1 MNENT
6 NERYPDKPYTT
17 IVGQAACKML
27 YGTTEP
33 PKEYEESGFSK
44 RFKYNGGS
52 YIYFFIPRTGE
63 QLFLEE
69 YSGEEENV
77 SIPTGVTIIQSAVS
91 SEDQFEE
98 DLSSEN
104 SVKITPVF
112 NMSNLKKITF
122 PKTVLYIGENAI
134 VDCQNLTEIDFSTS
148 SPIIHNCAFKNCK
161 NIEKVIMPS
170 TQIKLEPD
178 SMPFMGSTVR
188 IFDFPNIGTLTSTE
202 FNRTLKNGMNISPEG
217 IGTIIM
223 GIPLRG
229 YPAAT
234 KVDSFIDLLL
244 DKSMKGNDSNP
255 CFSIFK
261 GTSYLSEFDEEE
273 QEKIIDYCDTILT
286 KLLSQLSKEE
296 IKKNVLSNINH
307 KNFMHNIKVMMD
319 AGFTEDDIANIIK
332 ENNFNLLNTNIENA
346 FRNYEWLLSQKI
358 LTTEVMDK
366 FFFNGEKVRDI
377 NSLKEYYDAK
387 NKMFPELFE
396 TLLVDSQDK
405 VALQDL
411 KDKIIYI
418 SHMHWIDGE
427 KNGPKK
433 HLAKQCMKTNLFQ
446 NIVEQ
451 DGITM
456 QRECEVN
463 YNTSLTEDY
472 NKKLLGIVHPL
483 YCKMNGINPE
493 WFYSFIDIA
502 IPETPKFREFMASL
516 ETIKKWD
523 SYSSEIERA
532 TDLKNEIVGRFLYAD
547 ILLKYGKELAEGRK
561 GKSNAEELVKKYCQI
576 SYNIPFEDLLKVASL
591 SPDRLFNLTKNNS
604 VDSKTQ
610 DLTELNITNLR
621 LLEEEFKGK
630 YTFSLKYD
638 IPIDTNAPDFT
649 EKKFPE
655 IIETPNGK
663 TYKLVFPSDV
673 DLFIKCM
680 LMIDPYSLVTIDG
693 LSRKLV
699 IKDSSN
705 GEEKPL
711 DKEQFAQLFG
721 YYIEGDSKNSDRSII
736 ESINNDIRF
745 PIIQK
750 QDKVEYISELRRL
763 VGEYVKS
770 IDDNDKLFSI
780 CNALDFYLRGA
791 SKQYSV
797 DEKKG
802 ISFKEDSNLVFDRT
816 IQNTPLSDMGRVLYC
831 MFNLN
836 RLAKKD
842 YDWQAEKCDE
852 FRKSPKRMNSFIQGI
867 NNLRDKIVF
876 LVRKGMDLDK
886 VKEKYTKDAEARN
899 LNSNRYT
906 FENFEKKDKKDVKDI
921 VRSIIDTDDKKI
933 NLSEFVHASI
943 DLITVQE
950 IEDFIKIK
958 KQQIIQAQSENDKK
972 EIEKELENVLEI
984 LSPSNIKELDNIL
997 YEYRATINPDSLSL
1011 EEKVEIM
1018 QCYYGLNDFIAKNP
1032 AEKDFELLKTAIYE
1046 KVIAYECKQEMAKSA
1061 MIRFGIL
1068 NSDKIVETAALNNDD
1083 KIKRFAELGF
1093 VVEVQEDEKINS
1105 DNGDNLVLAC
1115 YCRGIMDAF
1124 SIHLKDLNLPQEEYD
1139 KLKQIAKDKK
1149 AKDGESKYLI
1159 AHTKIQNRLRV
1170 YGTES
1175 GVIDAR
1181 ECDERRVDF
1190 GFNSSMKEE
1199 QVQKA
1204 NDAVLKNAIT
1214 FGTGY
1219 MLKNFA
1225 EVMEERERAKK
1236 EAEMQVYQEVPN
1248 NNHKNITGTQSA
1260 ESTEPKNIQN
1270 NNGSLT
1276 GLDDTDIRQQFE
1288 ETAATLVDELE
1299 TRKSEQQ
1306 STDYTSASIN
1316 ISKR

>member
-17 IVGQAACKML
+17 IVGQGACKML

-33 PKEYEESGFSK
+33 LKEYEESGFSK

-52 YIYFFIPRTGE
+52 YIYFFIPQTVE

-77 SIPTGVTIIQSAVS
+77 NIPMGVTIIQSAVS

-104 SVKITPVF
+104 SVKTTPIF

-122 PKTVLYIGENAI
+122 PKTVFYIGENTI
-134 VDCQNLTEIDFSTS
+134 VDCQNLKEIDFSTS

-161 NIEKVIMPS
+161 NIEKVTMPS
-170 TQIKLEPD
+170 TQIKLKPD

-202 FNRTLKNGMNISPEG
+202 YYDILRGMNISPEG

-244 DKSMKGNDSNP
+244 DKSMPGNDSNP

-273 QEKIIDYCDTILT
+273 QEKIIDYCNTILT
-286 KLLSQLSKEE
+286 KLLSQLSKDE

-307 KNFMHNIKVMMD
+307 KNFMHNIKFMMD
-319 AGFTEDDIANIIK
+319 AGIEEDNIANIIK

-377 NSLKEYYDAK
+377 NSLKEYYAK
-387 NKMFPELFE
+387 NEMFPELFE

-433 HLAKQCMKTNLFQ
+433 YLAKQCMKTNLFQ

-561 GKSNAEELVKKYCQI
+561 CKSNAEKLIEQYYNI

-591 SPDRLFNLTKNNS
+591 SPDRLFNLTKNNLI
-604 VDSKTQ
+604 DSKVQ
-610 DLTELNITNLR
+610 ELEL
-621 LLEEEFKGK
+621 KGK
-630 YTFSLKYD
+630 YTFSIKHN
-638 IPIDTNAPDFT
+638 INIDSSAPDFA
-649 EKKFPE
+649 KKVKDLKPNEE
-655 IIETPNGK
+655 IKIENGEA
-663 TYKLVFPSDV
+663 YKLVFPSDV
-673 DLFIKCM
+673 DLFTKCM

-705 GEEKPL
+705 GDEQPL

-721 YYIEGDSKNSDRSII
+721 YYIEGDSNNSDRSII
-736 ESINNDIRF
+736 ENINNDIRF

-831 MFNLN
+831 MFNYN

-852 FRKSPKRMNSFIQGI
+852 FRKSPKRMNSFIQDI

-906 FENFEKKDKKDVKDI
+906 FENFEKKDEKEVKDI
-921 VRSIIDTDDKKI
+921 VRSVIDTDDKKI

-958 KQQIIQAQSENDKK
+958 KQQIIQSQSEKDKK
-972 EIEKELENVLEI
+972 KIEKELENVLEI

-1068 NSDKIVETAALNNDD
+1068 NSDKIVETADLNNNG

-1124 SIHLKDLNLPQEEYD
+1124 SIHLRDLDLSDSDLD
-1139 KLKQIAKDKK
+1139 KLKGIAQNNK
-1149 AKDGESKYLI
+1149 GNYLI

-1181 ECDERRVDF
+1181 ECDERRVEF
-1190 GFNSSMKEE
+1190 GFNTSTKEE

-1248 NNHKNITGTQSA
+1248 NNHKNITGTQSV

-1270 NNGSLT
+1270 NNSSLT
-1276 GLDDTDIRQQFE
+1276 DLDDADIRQQSE
-1288 ETAATLVDELE
+1288 ETAATLVDDLE
-1299 TRKSEQQ
+1299 TVKNEQQ

-1316 ISKR
+1316 GSKR